1 MTELEKLI
9 LYWKTYLVRHPIT
22 YEFELQ
28 DKIKETIP
36 YLDELND
43 LTYHQ

>member
-9 LYWKTYLVRHPIT
+9 LYWKTYLVQHPIT
-22 YEFELQ
+22 YESQLQ

-36 YLDELND
+36 YLDELNH
-43 LTYHQ
+43 LTDHQ